1 MVIVKGIS
9 EGFEKFQ
16 LFFVAYCITWSSVLL
31 EDNVL
36 YFVVNSNDSD
46 RRKKMKKRG
55 DEAMRE

>member
-1 MVIVKGIS
+1 MVIVQGIS